1 MTSSSNRRQGARWA
15 LGCCLVV
22 PLAYGPAQAARAA
35 QNNVLMLEHPNVAP
49 TEGTG
54 ARAAARVRRQTQQ
67 DVTHANDAQGAPHVI
82 QTPQRNFVDSIDR
95 QAPMRDA
102 SHGPAQVA
110 PPNADASAASAAS
123 DATTAA
129 SAASTSSAPL
139 RSIATVPDERPLW
152 ALLHAHRLADYDH
165 AISQLEHRQPSWR
178 PSASLAAERLRQ
190 QRDADVAAALQ
201 NHDAAALRLAIA
213 LQPDAFDCAHIDR
226 VWQAAD
232 VFAQSQHLDDVDAL
246 YRKTIP
252 ACEPADNRIATLYRA
267 EQQLPA
273 ARVDALIEIEAS
285 EGRRDAAAQDAFER
299 LRYQRAIVALGGLP
313 PDSARAASE
322 AARLAQS
329 IRRYRDGASAALAGW
344 IAYAHHDAAD
354 AQSWFASALA
364 FSPENVD
371 AKLGLAQVRIQ
382 AHDYDAAQSLLDQPT
397 LRDDARARAARAQIA
412 LARANDA
419 YAAHRYAQSLQWL
432 DVADQEGAAAAEG
445 AALRGWTLYAMGRY
459 AQAAQAFR
467 VRYEARHDDDS
478 AEGIALSMHAMGD
491 RSDRGD
497 TDKHGEPERATS
509 SVDERRIS
517 AYLAA
522 IDAQSQYYRKQFV
535 ESKATLSDALS
546 GPAESSRIARYVPA
560 DLSGVDAPSVT
571 AGLAWFDHVGVAGQ
585 GRLQTF
591 GAELE
596 GKWLRGTTQFA
607 LRYRQ
612 SFIDAGA
619 APLDVGSL
627 TSASSSLDAGTKA
640 KLNDLAQR
648 SKVGGSVRAEAL
660 QASMAD
666 SVRIGAMPTFDWR
679 LSLGGVQGAPTGFEP
694 NASGAIGQQTSW
706 GRWTLYAGMSPV
718 RDSMLSWR
726 GIALP
731 QEAGGDR
738 WGAVRRT
745 AGGGQLRWQVAP
757 RWNVGA
763 AIEGQWLTGRNVIG
777 NEGLSMDLSAAYD
790 LRLHG
795 FDYFNVGPTLHY
807 LAYRRNENFYGW
819 GQGGYYSPQSS
830 MSAGLA
836 VQWLTI
842 EGRRTQLRGSVEA
855 GWNDTLQHSQ
865 TCLPLGVPAGLGN
878 ALSNAIGQAGA
889 NSAIDAMSAATCS
902 GSHDHGPYASTELA
916 AVTRL
921 SSRLQAGALVTA
933 NVTPGRDRQ
942 FGAALFIRYFFEP
955 RAAVFSND
963 LPSNSQR

>member
-1 MTSSSNRRQGARWA
+1 MPDASQGA
-15 LGCCLVV
+15 
-22 PLAYGPAQAARAA
+22 AQAAS
-35 QNNVLMLEHPNVAP
+35 PN
-49 TEGTG
+49 
-54 ARAAARVRRQTQQ
+54 
-67 DVTHANDAQGAPHVI
+67 
-82 QTPQRNFVDSIDR
+82 
-95 QAPMRDA
+95 
-102 SHGPAQVA
+102 PA
-110 PPNADASAASAAS
+110 ASAASAPS
-123 DATTAA
+123 DATPAT
-129 SAASTSSAPL
+129 SAVSASSAPL
-139 RSIATVPDERPLW
+139 RAIAPVPDERPLW
-152 ALLHAHRLADYDH
+152 GLLHAHRLADYDH
-165 AISQLEHRQPSWR
+165 RIAQLAQQQPSWR
-178 PSASLAAERLRQ
+178 PSASIANERLRQ
-190 QRDADVAAALQ
+190 QRDADVASALQ

-232 VFAQSQHLDDVDAL
+232 VFAQTQHFDEVDAL

-273 ARVDALIEIEAS
+273 DRADALIEIEAS
-285 EGRRDAAAQDAFER
+285 EGHRDAAAQDAFER
-299 LRYQRAIVALGGLP
+299 LRYQRAIAGLGGLP
-313 PDSARAASE
+313 PDSAQAASE
-322 AARLAQS
+322 AARLAES

-364 FSPENVD
+364 FSPGNVD
-371 AKLGLAQVRIQ
+371 ATLGLAQVRIQ
-382 AHDYDAAQSLLDQPT
+382 ARDYDAAQSLRDQPT

-419 YAAHRYAQSLQWL
+419 YAAHRYAQCLQWL
-432 DVADQEGAAAAEG
+432 DTADREGATPAES

-459 AQAAQAFR
+459 AQAEQAFR

-491 RSDRGD
+491 KGDIGKRGAHDRA
-497 TDKHGEPERATS
+497 PA
-509 SVDERRIS
+509 SVDDRRIS
-517 AYLAA
+517 AYLKAL
-522 IDAQSQYYRKQFV
+522 DAQTQYYRKQFV
-535 ESKATLSDALS
+535 ESKATLNDALV

-571 AGLAWFDHVGVAGQ
+571 GGLAWFDHVGVAGQ

-607 LRYRQ
+607 LQYRQ

-619 APLDVGSL
+619 APLDVGSS
-627 TSASSSLDAGTKA
+627 TSASSSLDAGTKT

-648 SKVGGSVRAEAL
+648 FKVGGSARAEAL

-694 NASGAIGQQTSW
+694 NASGAIGQQTGW
-706 GRWTLYAGMSPV
+706 GMWTLYGGMSPV
-718 RDSMLSWR
+718 RDSLLSWR
-726 GIALP
+726 GMALP

-790 LRLHG
+790 FHLRG
-795 FDYFNVGPTLHY
+795 FDYFNVGPTAHY

-865 TCLPLGVPAGLGN
+865 SCLPLGVPTGLRD
-878 ALSNAIGQAGA
+878 ALSNAIGQASA
-889 NSAIDAMSAATCS
+889 NSAIDAMSAQTCS

-942 FGAALFIRYFFEP
+942 FGAALFLRYFFEP

-963 LPSNSQR
+963 LPSNTQR